1 MTIVL
6 LLALAAGP
14 LYGQA
19 TEQPPPP
26 MPAQE
31 QPEVLTR
38 GPVHEAFAEPVN
50 LQVQSG
56 GYVYG
61 AVVSGARSPS
71 DSPARV
77 IPHGSGIAVP
87 LGTAQILGQ

>member
-26 MPAQE
+26 TPDQE

-38 GPVHEAFAEPVN
+38 GPVHEAFTVRMCLGPVH
-50 LQVQSG
+50 L
-56 GYVYG
+56 
-61 AVVSGARSPS
+61 RTL
-71 DSPARV
+71 RCE
-77 IPHGSGIAVP
+77 
-87 LGTAQILGQ
+87 